1 MTKTIAI
8 FNQAGGV
15 GKTTLTHNLGYQIA
29 KRDHRVLLVDMDPQ
43 SSLTKFVGLVPSE
56 LAKTV

>member
-1 MTKTIAI
+1 MNKKEKRIPRLKIFVTKNIAI

-29 KRDHRVLLVDMDPQ
+29 SP
-43 SSLTKFVGLVPSE
+43 
-56 LAKTV
+56 LALG